1 MKVGNKEVRVVS
13 RSLSFT
19 VASGTSSTR
28 LQVALGDVGTLA
40 INIGYMSDGVGN
52 QSYTHTGSEVISA
65 GCSKMSMMR
74 NTQQFLRARIFFSS
88 SFLPAAQVDETPT
101 LAQRRSRYRKNNGS
115 SAGTQSINSSNTIA
129 KTITTLVH
137 RKLLRT
143 PSN

>member
-28 LQVALGDVGTLA
+28 LALGDVGTLA

-88 SFLPAAQVDETPT
+88 SFLPAAQVDET
-101 LAQRRSRYRKNNGS
+101 SRAS
-115 SAGTQSINSSNTIA
+115 SESISQE
-129 KTITTLVH
+129 
-137 RKLLRT
+137 
-143 PSN
+143 